1 MNNFALDHNYI
12 HKCSYIFTPHIAT
25 HKQPKAQ
32 NNRFWRTKVI
42 SLMLLVT
49 TKFCTLLISLIS
61 TIPTY
66 SFLIHDH
73 VLLIKGQKKY
83 IRNVRKQKLT
93 PKFSLK
99 SPHPP
104 LYITTQLI
112 SSIFSNC
119 YWMPLGENGTNYMG
133 HYGNKRKIIEIPV
146 FKPPIQEASREKIRF
161 DSSRQTICKYP

>member
-1 MNNFALDHNYI
+1 MNGRGPTISPPNHYRTDHQSPVVNAFRPY
-12 HKCSYIFTPHIAT
+12 
-25 HKQPKAQ
+25 
-32 NNRFWRTKVI
+32 R
-42 SLMLLVT
+42 LT
-49 TKFCTLLISLIS
+49 TLIS

-73 VLLIKGQKKY
+73 VLQIKGQKKY
-83 IRNVRKQKLT
+83 IRNVRNQKLT

-133 HYGNKRKIIEIPV
+133 HYGNKRKIIEITV